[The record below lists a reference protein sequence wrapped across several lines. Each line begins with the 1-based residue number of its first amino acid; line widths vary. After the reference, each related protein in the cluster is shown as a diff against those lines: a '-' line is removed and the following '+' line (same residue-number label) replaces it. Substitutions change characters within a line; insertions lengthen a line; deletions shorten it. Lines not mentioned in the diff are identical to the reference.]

1 MIDEVGVRDEGGLTG
16 EEEGW
21 EGGSGQHNFS
31 SFTGFRIRQSA
42 EIKMTISNE
51 DRKKRDTRR
60 SGTEQRKSL
69 GVMRSITQPLKRI
82 PKHPLYLYC
91 K

>member
-21 EGGSGQHNFS
+21 EGGSGQHNFG

-69 GVMRSITQPLKRI
+69 GVMSVKDGWFRVQAFRAFAFI
-82 PKHPLYLYC
+82 
-91 K
+91 